1 MRKTHRDH
9 PQWRGKLSAA
19 PAASP
24 ASALHIKTQ
33 QFDLKIDETSQPTCQ
48 SVNSTCQRPVNQ
60 LNGTCK
66 RPANRSTAPVNDLSI
81 SSMAPVK
88 DLSICQQHLSK
99 TCQSVQWHL
108 SNCLSSSA
116 QVHSSYSLLRK
127 LADEA

>member
-66 RPANRSTAPVNDLSI
+66 RPANLSTAPVKDLSI
-81 SSMAPVK
+81 SSMAPV
-88 DLSICQQHLSK
+88 
-99 TCQSVQWHL
+99 TCQSVNSTCQRPV
-108 SNCLSSSA
+108 NQFNGTCQTASA
-116 QVHSSYSLLRK
+116 AVLRCTVHTHYCES
-127 LADEA
+127 